1 MSDSVLGTRHTEG
14 HQSRCPGGHFS
25 SCRGWASSV
34 VRAVESTNQEVRSAG
49 REGLQEARGKD
60 RRKGES
66 MCACV
71 HKHAPHTYT
80 FPHIPTLLYTLTHT
94 HTLSTHS
101 HSHTHLHMLIHTT
114 YTNTHTVCTHT
125 PQHAWDFSM
134 MPKPQVGVKSRA
146 HRPAGRC
153 AESEQVSMQE
163 GMTGREDLEMFA
175 FLPSGNR
182 QGTRGCLISSTSLP
196 VSGVTDLLEIFVVTF
211 LPRCSLTEQKAK
223 ASCDK
228 WPEDCIF
235 A

>member
-1 MSDSVLGTRHTEG
+1 MGIQCGESCGKHK
-14 HQSRCPGGHFS
+14 PGGEN
-25 SCRGWASSV
+25 C
-34 VRAVESTNQEVRSAG
+34 
-49 REGLQEARGKD
+49 
-60 RRKGES
+60 RKGGAAGSQGEGQEEGGIHVR
-66 MCACV
+66 MCTQTRT
-71 HKHAPHTYT
+71 TYI
-80 FPHIPTLLYTLTHT
+80 HIPTHT
-94 HTLSTHS
+94 HTLIHTHTHTHTQYTFS
-101 HSHTHLHMLIHTT
+101 LSHTLTHAYPHNIYK
-114 YTNTHTVCTHT
+114 YTHRMYTHT

-163 GMTGREDLEMFA
+163 GMTGREDLEMLA

>member
-1 MSDSVLGTRHTEG
+1 MY
-14 HQSRCPGGHFS
+14 
-25 SCRGWASSV
+25 
-34 VRAVESTNQEVRSAG
+34 TNT
-49 REGLQEARGKD
+49 
-60 RRKGES
+60 
-66 MCACV
+66 
-71 HKHAPHTYT
+71 HH
-80 FPHIPTLLYTLTHT
+80 THT
-94 HTLSTHS
+94 HSHTYPHS
-101 HSHTHLHMLIHTT
+101 YTHSHTHTQ
-114 YTNTHTVCTHT
+114 YTFSLSHTHTHAYPHNIYKYTYRMYTHT

-163 GMTGREDLEMFA
+163 GMTGRKDLKMFA
-175 FLPSGNR
+175 FLHSGNH

-228 WPEDCIF
+228 LPEDCIF

>member
-1 MSDSVLGTRHTEG
+1 MQEG
-14 HQSRCPGGHFS
+14 RGCRKPGGRTGG
-25 SCRGWASSV
+25 RGNTCAHV
-34 VRAVESTNQEVRSAG
+34 YTNT
-49 REGLQEARGKD
+49 
-60 RRKGES
+60 
-66 MCACV
+66 
-71 HKHAPHTYT
+71 HHTHAHSHTY
-80 FPHIPTLLYTLTHT
+80 PHSYT
-94 HTLSTHS
+94 
-101 HSHTHLHMLIHTT
+101 HSHTHTQYTFSLSHTLT
-114 YTNTHTVCTHT
+114 PAYPHNIYKYTHRMYTHT

-163 GMTGREDLEMFA
+163 GMTGREALEMFA